1 MVFRSV
7 VALVLALH
15 AGMHLSFFMPDWF
28 FEVRGS
34 VPFDLT
40 HSDVLSSVG
49 VDPAAWQL
57 IGIVVVGLTVG
68 GMLLGAASILGFLPG
83 RFGQPG
89 LVVGASASLVAILL
103 FFHTWLVVGIMIDLA
118 ILAGVAAVRW
128 LNTAI
133 DT

>member
-1 MVFRSV
+1 M
-7 VALVLALH
+7 ALRWIIALALALH

-40 HSDVLSSVG
+40 HSDTLSAVG
-49 VDPAAWQL
+49 VDPGLWQGL
-57 IGIVVVGLTVG
+57 GLVLVALTVG
-68 GMLLGAASILGFLPG
+68 GLLLGAASIVGFLPG
-83 RFGQPG
+83 RYGRLG
-89 LVVGASASLVAILL
+89 LVVGATASLVSILL
-103 FFHTWLVVGIMIDLA
+103 FFHTWLIVGVMVDLM

>member
-1 MVFRSV
+1 MALRAI
-7 VALVLALH
+7 VALALSLH
-15 AGMHLSFFMPDWF
+15 AAMHLSFFMPDWF

-40 HSDVLSSVG
+40 RSDVLSSVG
-49 VDPAAWQL
+49 IDPAAWQL
-57 IGIVVVGLTVG
+57 IGTVLVALTVG
-68 GMLLGAASILGFLPG
+68 GILLGVASILGFLPG
-83 RFGQPG
+83 RYGQPG
-89 LVVGASASLVAILL
+89 LVVGATASLAAIFL
-103 FFHTWLVVGIMIDLA
+103 FFHTWLVVGVIVDLA

>member
-1 MVFRSV
+1 M
-7 VALVLALH
+7 ALRAVLALALALH
-15 AGMHLSFFMPDWF
+15 AGMHLSFFKPDWF

-40 HSDVLSSVG
+40 HSDTLSSLG
-49 VDPAAWQL
+49 VDPGLWQL
-57 IGIVVVGLTVG
+57 IGMVLVAVTVG
-68 GMLLGAASILGFLPG
+68 GLVLGAASVLGFLPG

-89 LVVGASASLVAILL
+89 LVVGAVASLVSIFL
-103 FFHTWLVVGIMIDLA
+103 FFHTWLVVGVMVDLA
-118 ILAGVAAVRW
+118 ILSAVAAARW